1 VTAIRVRRL
10 PHGEGLPLPSRATE
24 HSAGIDLC
32 AALEKPITL
41 FPGERLLVPTGFVW
55 EIPEGFEGQVRP
67 RSGLSLKHGL
77 TLLNSPGTVDSD
89 YRGELCVVLCNLG
102 QEPFVVERAMRIA
115 QLVVAPVAS
124 LAVAEAMSLS
134 DTERGTGGFGHT
146 GT

>member
-1 VTAIRVRRL
+1 VKAIRVRRL

-32 AALEKPITL
+32 AAVEEPTTL
-41 FPGERLLVPTGFVW
+41 MPGERRLVPTGFVW

-67 RSGLSLKHGL
+67 RSGLALKNGL

-89 YRGELCVVLCNLG
+89 YRGELCIILCNLG
-102 QEPFVVERAMRIA
+102 QEPFVVERAMRLA

-124 LAVAEAMSLS
+124 FAVEEAAALS
-134 DTERGTGGFGHT
+134 DTDRGSGGFGHT
-146 GT
+146 GQ